1 MNKKK
6 LFLWSLY
13 DFANSIIYVNF
24 LLYFAQWLV
33 IDAGLPDFWY
43 NAIFAVTTL
52 ILLATAPILAA
63 QTDRNG
69 GRKFFLN
76 VATAGTFL
84 SYSLAVAVAY
94 FGTSHIWAVALL
106 FLLGQYFYQ
115 LSFVFYNPMLEEIAD
130 TEHRARASG
139 IGQFSNALG
148 QVVGI
153 AITLPLAASRLNPLG
168 PALIA
173 FVLLA
178 LPMMVFFKENRVP
191 RSPLQISQLLEDGR
205 AYRRKFLAF
214 FAASVATPML
224 LAFFLF
230 NDALLTLSNNYSIL
244 LERVFA
250 VPDSTKS
257 LLLMSILVM
266 SAVGGVVAGWLAD
279 RIGALATLKI
289 LLVSWIIALPLLALA
304 PTFAVFA
311 IITIP
316 VGLLIGS
323 LFAVCRAYLSTLL
336 RKEEMTYGFSFY
348 TLAERFAT
356 FVGPLTWGGII
367 LGVGGGAIAYRL
379 AIGAMAVFVLAGL
392 LILYFFR
399 KSAEVPKQALATTA
413 VDK

>member
-33 IDAGLPDFWY
+33 IDAGLSDFWY
-43 NAIFAVTTL
+43 NAIFAITTL
-52 ILLATAPILAA
+52 LLLASAPVLAA

-76 VATAGTFL
+76 FATVGTFL
-84 SYSLAVAVAY
+84 SYGLAVAVAY
-94 FGTSHIWAVALL
+94 LGTSHMLVVALL

-130 TEHRARASG
+130 VEHRARASG
-139 IGQFSNALG
+139 IGQFANALG

-173 FVLLA
+173 FIILA
-178 LPMMVFFKENRVP
+178 LPMLLFFKENRVP
-191 RSPLQISQLLEDGR
+191 SSPLRLSQLREDAR
-205 AYRRKFLAF
+205 TYKRKFLAF

-224 LAFFLF
+224 VAFFLF
-230 NDALLTLSNNYSIL
+230 NDALLTLSNNYSIV

-257 LLLMSILVM
+257 LLLMSILIM

-279 RIGALATLKI
+279 RIGAFATLKI
-289 LLVSWIIALPLLALA
+289 LLVCWIIALPLLALA
-304 PTFAVFA
+304 PSFAVFA
-311 IITIP
+311 AVTIP

-336 RKEEMTYGFSFY
+336 AKEDMTYGFSFY

-356 FVGPLTWGGII
+356 FIGPLTWGGII
-367 LGVGGGAIAYRL
+367 VGMGGGPSAYRL
-379 AIGAMAVFVLAGL
+379 AVGTMTSFVVAGL
-392 LILYFFR
+392 LVLYFYR
-399 KSAEVPKQALATTA
+399 KSGKLENA
-413 VDK
+413 

>member
-6 LFLWSLY
+6 LFLLAMY

-33 IDAGLPDFWY
+33 VDAGLSDFWY
-43 NAIFAVTTL
+43 NAIFAITTL
-52 ILLATAPILAA
+52 FLLATAPVLAA

-76 VATAGTFL
+76 FATVGTFL
-84 SYSLAVAVAY
+84 SYGLAVAVAY
-94 FGTSHIWAVALL
+94 LGTSHMLVVALL

-130 TEHRARASG
+130 VEHRARASG
-139 IGQFSNALG
+139 IGQFANALG

-153 AITLPLAASRLNPLG
+153 AIMLPLAASRLDPLG
-168 PALIA
+168 PSLIV
-173 FVLLA
+173 FIILA
-178 LPMMVFFKENRVP
+178 LPMMLFFKENRVP
-191 RSPLQISQLLEDGR
+191 SSPLRLSQLREDAR
-205 AYRRKFLAF
+205 NYKRKFLAF

-224 LAFFLF
+224 IAFFLF
-230 NDALLTLSNNYSIL
+230 NDALLTLSNNYSIV

-257 LLLMSILVM
+257 LLLMSILIM

-279 RIGALATLKI
+279 RIGALAP
-289 LLVSWIIALPLLALA
+289 S
-304 PTFAVFA
+304 FAVFA
-311 IITIP
+311 AVTIP

-336 RKEEMTYGFSFY
+336 AKEEMTYGFSFY

-356 FVGPLTWGGII
+356 FIGPLTWGGII
-367 LGVGGGAIAYRL
+367 VGMGGGPDAYRL
-379 AIGAMAVFVLAGL
+379 AGGTMAGL
-392 LILYFFR
+392 G
-399 KSAEVPKQALATTA
+399 V
-413 VDK
+413 

>member
-43 NAIFAVTTL
+43 NAIFAITTL
-52 ILLATAPILAA
+52 ILLATAPVLAA

-76 VATAGTFL
+76 LATVGTFL

-94 FGTSHIWAVALL
+94 LGTSHIWAVAIL

-130 TEHRARASG
+130 TEHRVRASG

-148 QVVGI
+148 QVVVI
-153 AITLPLAASRLNPLG
+153 AITLLLAASRLSPLG

-178 LPMMVFFKENRVP
+178 LLMMVFFKENRVP
-191 RSPLQISQLLEDGR
+191 HSPLQISQLRRGR
-205 AYRRKFLAF
+205 TGVQTQIPRV

-230 NDALLTLSNNYSIL
+230 NDALLTLSNNYSIV

-257 LLLMSILVM
+257 LLPCRSRRM
-266 SAVGGVVAGWLAD
+266 SAIGGVIAGWLAD

-289 LLVSWIIALPLLALA
+289 LLVSWIVALPLLALA

-311 IITIP
+311 IVTIP

-336 RKEEMTYGFSFY
+336 AKEEMTYGFSFY

-367 LGVGGGAIAYRL
+367 LGTGGSPLGYRL
-379 AIGAMAVFVLAGL
+379 AVGTMTGFVIAGL

-399 KSAEVPKQALATTA
+399 KSPEVPKRALATA